1 MRLSRMSS
9 ASFNQNPSKA
19 KKQADKG
26 PLVITDHGKAAY
38 VLMRYE
44 EFEASWRKP
53 KSLYDALRDPQL
65 GPYANLPPEDR
76 AQDRAISASRKCG
89 PKSTRSK
96 LVK

>member
-9 ASFNQNPSKA
+9 ASFNRNPSKA

-26 PLVITDHGKAAY
+26 PLVITDHGEPAY

-53 KSLYDALRDPQL
+53 KSLYDALRDPHATVE
-65 GPYANLPPEDR
+65 GDSARDRLPLEERDI
-76 AQDRAISASRKCG
+76 AF
-89 PKSTRSK
+89 
-96 LVK
+96 